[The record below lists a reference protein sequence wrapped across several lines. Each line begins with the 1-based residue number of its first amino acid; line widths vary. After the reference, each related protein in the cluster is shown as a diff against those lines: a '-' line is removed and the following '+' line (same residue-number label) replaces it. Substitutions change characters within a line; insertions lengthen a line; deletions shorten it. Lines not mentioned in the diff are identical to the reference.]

1 MKGRWL
7 QCNTV
12 HAIITFS
19 ISSTITHLISPPP
32 QPPSPYQLNC
42 ISLKSLI
49 DPLSTPTPP
58 SPSTSYLE
66 ETLKLKCQLRFHE
79 YTKHWNLKH
88 FTVPDKTENAYFY
101 GWGIN
106 RPCNWQNNMEG
117 TSNYTDEKYISVSR
131 WRISSGQAGH
141 LKRVVGRR
149 RRQDARRRGCRQPP
163 LLWLQG
169 PPRGKMGSTRF
180 ALCESSDQM
189 AKIQIAQ
196 RCNFI
201 QTELTVK
208 QMLRWKE
215 KRNLVTGF

>member
-1 MKGRWL
+1 M
-7 QCNTV
+7 QHSPCN
-12 HAIITFS
+12 HHILNLFNNYPS
-19 ISSTITHLISPPP
+19 HL
-32 QPPSPYQLNC
+32 PPSPT
-42 ISLKSLI
+42 
-49 DPLSTPTPP
+49 PLSLSTELHISQIPHRPPPPSPTPP
-58 SPSTSYLE
+58 PPSTWYLE

-88 FTVPDKTENAYFY
+88 FTVPDKTENAYFC
-101 GWGIN
+101 GWGIK
-106 RPCNWQNNMEG
+106 RPCNWLNNMAG
-117 TSNYTDEKYISVSR
+117 TSNYTDEKHISVSR

-141 LKRVVGRR
+141 LKRGVGRR
-149 RRQDARRRGCRQPP
+149 RCQDARRRGCRQPP

-215 KRNLVTGF
+215 ESSYRILKWRKHF